1 MDLDPRQQALLLARG
16 RAVVGIALL
25 AVPGI
30 AGRLFLGKVARE
42 PAVRAT
48 LRIVGIRD
56 LLIGIGALTTLKE
69 RTMDAEWVGVGA
81 VADAVDALVLLGSP
95 GLPFRARLGGLP
107 GLGGGIAGLL
117 AARALAD
124 ERAAAAASK
133 IDT

>member
-16 RAVVGIALL
+16 RAVLGVALL
-25 AVPGI
+25 AVPGLT
-30 AGRLFLGKVARE
+30 GRVFLGNVARE
-42 PAVRAT
+42 PAVRAV

-56 LLIGIGALTTLKE
+56 LLIGLGAITTLKE

-107 GLGGGIAGLL
+107 GAGGAVAGLL
-117 AARALAD
+117 ASRALAD
-124 ERAAAAASK
+124 ERKSSEVNP
-133 IDT
+133 